1 MRAPACNPEAPRF
14 SAHDLPILL
23 SYTTSKLITF
33 GITALP
39 LSGTTFAS
47 SLSPASNAAP
57 KHFPFCKNLKWSY
70 DVFIR

>member
-1 MRAPACNPEAPRF
+1 
-14 SAHDLPILL
+14 
-23 SYTTSKLITF
+23 
-33 GITALP
+33 

-57 KHFPFCKNLKWSY
+57 KHFPPWKNLKWSY